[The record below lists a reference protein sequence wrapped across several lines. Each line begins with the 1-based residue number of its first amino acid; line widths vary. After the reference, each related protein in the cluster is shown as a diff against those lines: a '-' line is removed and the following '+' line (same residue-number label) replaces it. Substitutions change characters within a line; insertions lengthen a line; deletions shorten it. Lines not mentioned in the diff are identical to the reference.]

1 MFDYPIFEMPL
12 LGHRMLFAFDA
23 IVHVLVSHGAAV
35 GGSIIVVLLEWL
47 AIKRNDP
54 KLDELAYRLLF
65 VFFVVATSVGA
76 LTGIGIWIHAN
87 IIDPPAI
94 GTLLRV
100 FFWKWFVEWI
110 VFNIELVFLLIWFL
124 TWKTWR
130 EGARKRLHFR
140 MGFIYAVSSWLT
152 MAIITAILG
161 FMMTPGEWLSQE
173 FPPKP
178 DYLAALMNPSWI
190 PSLAFRT
197 FAAIGW
203 AATIAIMYTLL
214 FTQKDPETRTKGVRI
229 LGTVMFAAA
238 PLVLVSAWWYYLQFP
253 QAARDLFIIAGV
265 TRQFMGQPELL
276 YGSVAIA
283 CAVILLLGAY
293 LYAMPRRAPVII
305 GSIMALASIFL
316 VSEFER
322 IREFTR
328 KPYIIYGY
336 MYANGVRKTDVG
348 YLNKEG
354 VLKFATFVPA
364 EYRTITP
371 ANKIEAGH
379 YLFQLE
385 CRFCHTADGINS
397 IKSRIKGMNEQAIY
411 HRIGSL
417 NSPSTPFMPPFVGT
431 DEERGALAAYLA
443 TLNSGSF

>member
-35 GGSIIVVLLEWL
+35 GGSIIICFLEYL
-47 AIKRNDP
+47 AIKRNDQR
-54 KLDELAYRLLF
+54 LDELTYRLLF

-94 GTLLRV
+94 GSLLRV

-110 VFNIELVFLLIWFL
+110 VFNIELIFLLIWFL

-130 EGARKRLHFR
+130 EGAKKRLHWR
-140 MGFIYAVSSWLT
+140 MGFFYAVSSWLT

-161 FMMTPGEWLSQE
+161 FMMTPGNWLAQD

-178 DYLAALMNPSWI
+178 DYIAALMNPSWI

-197 FAAIGW
+197 FGAIAW
-203 AATIAIMYTLL
+203 AATIATMYTLL
-214 FTQKDPETRTKGVRI
+214 FTRNDPDTRTIAVRV
-229 LGTVMFAAA
+229 LGRF
-238 PLVLVSAWWYYLQFP
+238 LFVSGLMAMVAGYWYYLQFP
-253 QAARDLFIIAGV
+253 ATAREMFTVAGL
-265 TRQFMGQPELL
+265 TRRFMGNPQLL
-276 YGSVAIA
+276 YGGMAA
-283 CAVILLLGAY
+283 AAAVLFTLAAY
-293 LYAMPRRAPVII
+293 LYARPRKAPII
-305 GSIMALASIFL
+305 LGTIMAVASIGL
-316 VSEFER
+316 VAEFER

-328 KPYIIYGY
+328 KPWIIYDF
-336 MYANGVRKTDVG
+336 MYAHGIRKTDVP
-348 YLNKEG
+348 YLNKDG
-354 VLKFATFVPA
+354 VLKHASFVPA

-371 ANKIEAGH
+371 QNQAEVGQ

-385 CRFCHTADGINS
+385 CRFCHTANGINS
-397 IKSRIKGMNEQAIY
+397 ITSRIRNMSEDALY

-417 NSPSTPFMPPFVGT
+417 NGAATPWMPPFVGT
-431 DEERGALAAYLA
+431 DQERRALAVYLA
-443 TLNSGSF
+443 KLSAESR